1 MSRKKIKKL
10 GMTLIEMIMAIT
22 IVFIG
27 MAGFTLLF
35 SHTWQFNKYTIEM
48 GQTSM
53 NVSQGLNKIIDYVRR
68 AKQGDN
74 GAYPIVSADDNDLV
88 IYCDY
93 NKNNITER
101 LHFYKNGQDILMG
114 ITEPTNTLPK
124 TYPVGDQ
131 QIITVVSHIVNDDS
145 DAVFSYYNQDY
156 PADTV
161 NNPLTIP
168 AVPSNIRLIK
178 IYLEINIDP
187 NHAPDNIKMQSF
199 VELRNLN
206 DYVHN

>member
-1 MSRKKIKKL
+1 MKEKKTGEL
-10 GMTLIEMIMAIT
+10 GMTLIEMLMAIA
-22 IVFIG
+22 ILSIG

-35 SHTWQFNKYTIEM
+35 SRTWQFNKYTIEM

-53 NVSQGLNKIIDYVRR
+53 NVSQGLNKIVDYVRR

-74 GAYPIVSADDNDLV
+74 GAYPIVSADDKDLV
-88 IYCDY
+88 VYCDY

-131 QIITVVSHIVNDDS
+131 QVITIVSHIINDDS
-145 DAVFSYYNQDY
+145 NAIFSYYNQNY
-156 PADTV
+156 PADTI
-161 NNPLTIP
+161 NNPLVTP
-168 AVPSNIRLIK
+168 SVPSNIRLIK